1 MPARS
6 LAQANDRVLLI
17 SADGKRFLVTLLPGG
32 CFHTHMGKIA
42 HDELIGNPLGR
53 RVLSHLGHPF
63 ILLRPS
69 IHDLL
74 MNVKRVTQIIY
85 PKEIGQILL
94 KLDVGAGKRI
104 IEAGSGSGA
113 LTIALAHCVQPDGL
127 IYSYETR
134 ADMLKAARRNVERAG
149 FADQVQWHQ
158 RDISEGFEQTNV
170 DALFLDVREPWEYLS
185 QVETALADGGFFGAL
200 LPTTNQVSEL
210 LAELQRR
217 SAFISIEVLEMFLRR
232 YKPVPQRLRP
242 RDTMIGHTGYLVFAR
257 KIASDEAAGIA
268 FTNTMSR
275 TKRRQGET

>member
-32 CFHTHMGKIA
+32 CFHTHMGKIV

-85 PKEIGQILL
+85 PKEIGQIMLW
-94 KLDVGAGKRI
+94 LDVGAGKRI

-275 TKRRQGET
+275 KKRG